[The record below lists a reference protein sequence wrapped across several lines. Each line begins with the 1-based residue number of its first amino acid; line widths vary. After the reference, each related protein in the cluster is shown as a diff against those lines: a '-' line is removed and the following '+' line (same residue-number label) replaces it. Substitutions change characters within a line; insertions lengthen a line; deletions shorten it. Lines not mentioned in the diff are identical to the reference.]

1 MDPQNIVD
9 VHYNGKMEKNQ
20 MLKIVYTCAHALHR
34 P

>member
-9 VHYNGKMEKNQ
+9 VHYNGKIEKKKLNVENCIY
-20 MLKIVYTCAHALHR
+20 LRSRT